1 MALKPQKKIN
11 LEYRM
16 NITPAFPSF
25 DIYLADLNQFI
36 LELAEA
42 YNAGKIRSWDDLEE
56 KVNAY
61 FTPERMEHTDT
72 LVPGWR
78 KMAFSSDGVTLVHVM
93 CVFLGLVMLPEF
105 QNLSPEQQQLAKW
118 IVLFHD
124 VEKAHVRGK
133 KDLTHAFRSAVLAAR
148 RLKTLGFITTEEHE
162 SLLNSWSELTANAIT
177 KSDESSDYIQDN
189 RKLPSIVEGIGRMF
203 GENTPA
209 TLITEGVLLH
219 MSIDVV
225 EDYPQAAPLRDE
237 EIKRYVNTDL
247 LPLLKVM
254 MLADN
259 EGWVMFYPED
269 RLKQRNQT
277 LKVFENVERL
287 ISI

>member
-1 MALKPQKKIN
+1 
-11 LEYRM
+11 
-16 NITPAFPSF
+16 
-25 DIYLADLNQFI
+25 
-36 LELAEA
+36 
-42 YNAGKIRSWDDLEE
+42 
-56 KVNAY
+56 
-61 FTPERMEHTDT
+61 
-72 LVPGWR
+72 
-78 KMAFSSDGVTLVHVM
+78 M

-133 KDLTHAFRSAVLAAR
+133 KDLTHAFRSAVLTAG

-162 SLLNSWSELTANAIT
+162 SLLDSWSELTASAVT
-177 KSDESSDYIQDN
+177 KLDESSDYIQDN
-189 RKLPSIVEGIGRMF
+189 HKLPSIVEGIGRMF

-247 LPLLKVM
+247 VPLLKIM

-259 EGWVMFYPED
+259 EGWVLFYPED

>member
-1 MALKPQKKIN
+1 
-11 LEYRM
+11 M
-16 NITPAFPSF
+16 NASHQFPSF
-25 DIYLADLNQFI
+25 DVLLPDLNKSI
-36 LELAEA
+36 LELIKD
-42 YNAGKIRSWDDLEE
+42 YRAGKINSWEELEE
-56 KVNAY
+56 RVNAF
-61 FTPERMEHTDT
+61 FTPERMDEVESI
-72 LVPGWR
+72 VPGWR
-78 KMAFSSDGVTLVHVM
+78 RMASSSDGVTLVHVM

-133 KDLTHAFRSAVLAAR
+133 KDLTHGFRSAVLTAG

-162 SLLNSWSELTANAIT
+162 SLLDSWSELTVSAVT
-177 KSDESSDYIQDN
+177 KLDESSDYIQDN
-189 RKLPSIVEGIGRMF
+189 HKLPSIVEGIRRMF

-247 LPLLKVM
+247 VPLLKVM

>member
-1 MALKPQKKIN
+1 
-11 LEYRM
+11 M
-16 NITPAFPSF
+16 NASQEFPSF
-25 DIYLADLNQFI
+25 DVLLPDLNKSI
-36 LELAEA
+36 LELIKDYRAE
-42 YNAGKIRSWDDLEE
+42 KINSWEELEE
-56 KVNAY
+56 RVNAF
-61 FTPERMEHTDT
+61 FTPERMDEVESI
-72 LVPGWR
+72 VPGWR
-78 KMAFSSDGVTLVHVM
+78 KMASSSDGVTLVHVM

-124 VEKAHVRGK
+124 VEKAHVRGR
-133 KDLTHAFRSAVLAAR
+133 KDLTHAFRSAVLTAG

-162 SLLNSWSELTANAIT
+162 SLLDSWSELTVSAVT
-177 KSDESSDYIQDN
+177 KLDESSDYIQDN
-189 RKLPSIVEGIGRMF
+189 HKLPSIVEGIRRMF

-247 LPLLKVM
+247 VPLLKVM

-259 EGWVMFYPED
+259 EGWVMFYPEV

>member
-1 MALKPQKKIN
+1 
-11 LEYRM
+11 M
-16 NITPAFPSF
+16 NASQEFPSF
-25 DIYLADLNQFI
+25 DVLLPDLNKSI
-36 LELAEA
+36 LELIKD
-42 YNAGKIRSWDDLEE
+42 YRAGKINSWEELEGR
-56 KVNAY
+56 VNAF
-61 FTPERMEHTDT
+61 FTPERIDEVESI
-72 LVPGWR
+72 VPGWR
-78 KMAFSSDGVTLVHVM
+78 RMASSSDGVTLVHVM
-93 CVFLGLVMLPEF
+93 CVFLGMVMLPEF

-133 KDLTHAFRSAVLAAR
+133 KDLTHAFRSAVLTAG

-162 SLLNSWSELTANAIT
+162 SLLDSWSELTASAVT
-177 KSDESSDYIQDN
+177 KLDESSDYIQDN
-189 RKLPSIVEGIGRMF
+189 HKLPSIVEGIGRMF

-225 EDYPQAAPLRDE
+225 VDYPQAAPLRDE
-237 EIKRYVNTDL
+237 EIRRYVNTDL
-247 LPLLKVM
+247 VPLLKVM

-269 RLKQRNQT
+269 RWKQRNQT

>member
-1 MALKPQKKIN
+1 
-11 LEYRM
+11 M
-16 NITPAFPSF
+16 NAAQEFPSF
-25 DIYLADLNQFI
+25 DVLLPDLNKSI
-36 LELAEA
+36 LELIKD
-42 YNAGKIRSWDDLEE
+42 YRAGKINSWEELEE
-56 KVNAY
+56 RVNAF
-61 FTPERMEHTDT
+61 FTPERMDEVESI
-72 LVPGWR
+72 VPGWR
-78 KMAFSSDGVTLVHVM
+78 RMASSSDGVTLVHVM

-105 QNLSPEQQQLAKW
+105 QNLSPEQQQLTKW

-133 KDLTHAFRSAVLAAR
+133 KDLTHAFRSAVLTAG

-162 SLLNSWSELTANAIT
+162 SLLDSWSELTASAVT
-177 KSDESSDYIQDN
+177 KLDESSDYIQDN
-189 RKLPSIVEGIGRMF
+189 HKLPSIVEGIGRMF

-225 EDYPQAAPLRDE
+225 EDYPQAAALRDE

-247 LPLLKVM
+247 VPLLKVM

-259 EGWVMFYPED
+259 EGWVLFYPED
-269 RLKQRNQT
+269 RLKQRDQT

>member
-1 MALKPQKKIN
+1 
-11 LEYRM
+11 M
-16 NITPAFPSF
+16 NASQEFPSF
-25 DIYLADLNQFI
+25 DVLLPDLNKSI
-36 LELAEA
+36 LELIKDFR
-42 YNAGKIRSWDDLEE
+42 AGKINSWEELEE
-56 KVNAY
+56 RVNAF
-61 FTPERMEHTDT
+61 FTPERMDEVESI
-72 LVPGWR
+72 VPGWR
-78 KMAFSSDGVTLVHVM
+78 RMASSSDGVTLVHVM

-133 KDLTHAFRSAVLAAR
+133 KDLTHAFRSAVLTAG

-162 SLLNSWSELTANAIT
+162 SLLDSWSELTASAVT
-177 KSDESSDYIQDN
+177 KLDESSDYIQDN
-189 RKLPSIVEGIGRMF
+189 HKLPSIVEGIGRMF

-247 LPLLKVM
+247 VPLLKIM

-259 EGWVMFYPED
+259 EGWVLFYPED

>member
-1 MALKPQKKIN
+1 
-11 LEYRM
+11 M
-16 NITPAFPSF
+16 NASEEFPSF
-25 DIYLADLNQFI
+25 DVLLPDLNKSI
-36 LELAEA
+36 LELIKD
-42 YNAGKIRSWDDLEE
+42 YRAGKINSWEELEE
-56 KVNAY
+56 RVNAF
-61 FTPERMEHTDT
+61 FTPERMAEVESI
-72 LVPGWR
+72 VPGWR
-78 KMAFSSDGVTLVHVM
+78 KMASSSNGVTLVHVM

-133 KDLTHAFRSAVLAAR
+133 KDLTHAFRSAVLTAG

-162 SLLNSWSELTANAIT
+162 SLLDSWSELTASAVT
-177 KSDESSDYIQDN
+177 KLDESSDYIQDN
-189 RKLPSIVEGIGRMF
+189 QKLPGIVEGIGRMF

-225 EDYPQAAPLRDE
+225 EDYLQAAPLTDE
-237 EIKRYVNTDL
+237 EINRYVNTDL
-247 LPLLKVM
+247 VPLLKVM

-277 LKVFENVERL
+277 LKVFENVERR

>member
-1 MALKPQKKIN
+1 
-11 LEYRM
+11 M
-16 NITPAFPSF
+16 NASQEFPSF
-25 DIYLADLNQFI
+25 DVLLPDLNKSI
-36 LELAEA
+36 LELIKD
-42 YNAGKIRSWDDLEE
+42 YRAGKINSWEELEE
-56 KVNAY
+56 RVNAF
-61 FTPERMEHTDT
+61 FTPERMDEVESI
-72 LVPGWR
+72 VPGWR
-78 KMAFSSDGVTLVHVM
+78 RMACSSDGVTLVHVM
-93 CVFLGLVMLPEF
+93 CVFLGLGMLPEF

-124 VEKAHVRGK
+124 VEKAHVRDK
-133 KDLTHAFRSAVLAAR
+133 KDRTHAFRSAVLAAG

-162 SLLNSWSELTANAIT
+162 SLLDSWSELTASAVT
-177 KSDESSDYIQDN
+177 KLDESSDYIQDN

-247 LPLLKVM
+247 VPLLKVM

>member
-1 MALKPQKKIN
+1 
-11 LEYRM
+11 M
-16 NITPAFPSF
+16 NASQEIPSF
-25 DIYLADLNQFI
+25 DVLLPDLNKSI
-36 LELAEA
+36 LELIKDYRAE
-42 YNAGKIRSWDDLEE
+42 KINSWEELEE
-56 KVNAY
+56 RVNAF
-61 FTPERMEHTDT
+61 FTPERMDEVESI
-72 LVPGWR
+72 VPGWR
-78 KMAFSSDGVTLVHVM
+78 KMASSSDGVTLVHVM

-124 VEKAHVRGK
+124 VEKAHVRGR
-133 KDLTHAFRSAVLAAR
+133 KDLTHAFRSAVLTAG

-162 SLLNSWSELTANAIT
+162 SLLDSWSELTVSAVT
-177 KSDESSDYIQDN
+177 KLDESSDYIQDN
-189 RKLPSIVEGIGRMF
+189 HKLPSIVEGIRRMF

-247 LPLLKVM
+247 VPLLKVM

-259 EGWVMFYPED
+259 EGWVMFDPED